1 MYEQDRS
8 TYLTSAI
15 STRNINH
22 SHQDHDI
29 IPTYLYGSTLARPSY
44 SKLLTLDTIEHRD
57 RISLLLDIQLK
68 NINPHSNNM
77 GKYNTWFVMSIPTH
91 HKLQLYSDYIATF
104 SMLCLVFVKLTLQK
118 LKYILSFVPMLK
130 SLHIYILWSTLSK
143 KFWIELDSVEYP
155 NQH

>member
-1 MYEQDRS
+1 MSKTTLIISLKIKHKKVYEQDRS
-8 TYLTSAI
+8 NYLTSAL

-68 NINPHSNNM
+68 
-77 GKYNTWFVMSIPTH
+77 T
-91 HKLQLYSDYIATF
+91 
-104 SMLCLVFVKLTLQK
+104 
-118 LKYILSFVPMLK
+118 
-130 SLHIYILWSTLSK
+130 
-143 KFWIELDSVEYP
+143 
-155 NQH
+155 